1 LPCPAG
7 YRRAIT
13 IWPVPRVL
21 LAFEPPDGG
30 VAEHV
35 AQLALRLAAHGFE
48 PEVAGP
54 AEALTYPRLAAAG
67 VPVHRLPLVRG
78 LHDVRSHRAAVAA
91 IERLLAARSFD
102 VVHAH
107 SARAGVLARVAAA
120 RQGTP
125 AVYSP
130 HCFAFVGPVSRARRA
145 VATTVERR
153 LARRT
158 AAIVCACE
166 AERQWAVRREIGPPE
181 RLQLVYYGVEEC
193 PNGTPADPVLS
204 DLRRDGPLAG
214 AVSVLRTQ
222 KRLDLLLEATP
233 AVLERVPDARV
244 AIVGDGPLRDQLHD
258 RARRLGLDRAERFAF
273 LPFQPPAARYLK
285 ALDVYVLPSAWEALP
300 IGALEALACGVPQIA
315 TDVEGTAEAVEHNS
329 TGLLLPPDASGL
341 ADSMVALLGDE
352 RRRRAMSEA
361 SRARQRERFGVD
373 RMVAETARVYEGALA
388 G

>member
-1 LPCPAG
+1 M
-7 YRRAIT
+7 
-13 IWPVPRVL
+13 PRVL

-54 AEALTYPRLAAAG
+54 AEALVYPRLAGAG
-67 VPVHRLPLVRG
+67 VPVHRLPLVRD
-78 LHDVRSHRAAVAA
+78 LRDLRSHRAAVGA
-91 IERLLAARSFD
+91 IERLLAGGAFD

-107 SARAGVLARVAAA
+107 SARAGVLARIAAA

-130 HCFAFVGPVSRARRA
+130 HCFPFVGPVPLARRA
-145 VATTVERR
+145 VATAVERR
-153 LARRT
+153 LGRRT
-158 AAIVCACE
+158 AAIICACE
-166 AERQWAVRREIGPPE
+166 AERRWALIRAIGPPE
-181 RLQLVYYGVEEC
+181 RLHLVYYGVEAC
-193 PNGTPADPVLS
+193 PDGTPADPVLS
-204 DLRRDGPLAG
+204 DLQRAGPLAG
-214 AVSVLRTQ
+214 AVSVLRHQ
-222 KRLDLLLEATP
+222 KRLDLLLGATP

-258 RARRLGLDRAERFAF
+258 RAQRLGLDRDERFAF
-273 LPFQPPAARYLK
+273 LPFEPPAARYLK

-315 TDVEGTAEAVEHNS
+315 TDVEGTGEAVQHDR
-329 TGLLLPPDASGL
+329 TGLLLPPDAGGL
-341 ADSMVALLGDE
+341 AESMVALLGDE

-361 SRARQRERFGVD
+361 SRARQRERFGVE
-373 RMVAETARVYEGALA
+373 RMIAETARVYEGALA